1 MRNGLLLLLLLGQTV
16 AAQAAGSFVEPVEA
30 AMHGN
35 PRTQAAEARLR
46 AAKEKH
52 NQSRALL
59 RPSIDASLSRTHTD
73 LTWPEHH
80 TSTDPLMLGVT
91 LKQSLY
97 SQKAWIALRQS
108 RPYIAAGEAE
118 LRAAMQG
125 VFLDTVVAITEL
137 LQARE
142 VAQLAGNNRELIA
155 RHLEETRARF
165 KVGQLTITDV
175 SRAEARLS
183 AAEANLVR
191 SGSALAVARAR
202 FQEMTGLEEPENL
215 ALPEVR
221 SGLLELPLERM
232 LERGSARPDLE
243 AARLRLRVAEEEVA
257 MKRAGHLPTVALTL
271 KAARGWGEEIAGT
284 TDPVGHYEVGVGVSV
299 PVYAGGMTVAE
310 TDEAL
315 ALRDAQQAEVEL
327 LRRRMTRE
335 VESAVRDL
343 QGLEAA
349 DRSLRGSLSA
359 AELAMRGV
367 EEEFRVGTRTAL
379 ELLDA
384 RNEEFTAR
392 TELTRNRFALSL
404 ARFRLLAAMGE
415 LTLEALHDL

>member
-1 MRNGLLLLLLLGQTV
+1 MLKWLLLLLLIGRTV
-16 AAQAAGSFVEPVEA
+16 VAEAAGSFVEPVEA

-35 PRTQAAEARLR
+35 PRTLAAEARLR
-46 AAKEKH
+46 AAREKR

-59 RPSIDASLSRTHTD
+59 HPSIEAGVSRTHTD
-73 LTWPEHH
+73 LTWPEYH
-80 TSTDPLMLGVT
+80 TSTDPLVLGVT
-91 LKQSLY
+91 LRQSLY

-108 RPYIAAGEAE
+108 KPYIAASEAE

-125 VFLDTVVAITEL
+125 VFLDTVVAIAEL

-142 VAQLAGNNRELIA
+142 VARLAGNNRELIA

-165 KVGQLTITDV
+165 KVGQLTVTDV

-183 AAEANLVR
+183 AAEANVVR
-191 SGSALAVARAR
+191 SESTLAVARAR
-202 FQEMTGLEEPENL
+202 FLEMTGVEEPEGL
-215 ALPEVR
+215 TLPEVR
-221 SGLLELPLERM
+221 SGLLALPLEGM
-232 LERGSARPDLE
+232 LERGGARPDLE
-243 AARLRLRVAEEEVA
+243 AARLRLRVAEEDVA
-257 MKRAGHLPTVALTL
+257 MKRAGHLPSVALTA
-271 KAARGWGEEIAGT
+271 KASRGWGEEITGSR
-284 TDPVGHYEVGVGVSV
+284 DPVGHYEVGVGVTV
-299 PVYAGGMTVAE
+299 PVYSGGMTVAE

-327 LRRRMTRE
+327 LRRRMARE
-335 VESAVRDL
+335 VESALRDL
-343 QGLEAA
+343 RGLEAA
-349 DRSLRGSLSA
+349 DRSLRGALSA
-359 AELAMRGV
+359 AEVAMRGV

-392 TELTRNRFALSL
+392 IELARNHFALSS

-415 LTLEALHDL
+415 LTLEALRDP